1 MKIKDA
7 IADEIR
13 EFIISNVNQEEVND
27 DLDIFSSGLL
37 SSLFAI
43 ELMTFVEKKFQ
54 IKVTM
59 DDLDMSNFSTI
70 RNITEY
76 VARKRSEG

>member
-1 MKIKDA
+1 MIIKDA

-13 EFIISNVNQEEVND
+13 EFIISNVNEEEVND